1 MQRPIFV
8 QAVADVTYSVT
19 IDGELAAT
27 YTTPGA
33 ADDDN
38 TISTTIVAEQLAQD
52 INDMTDWS
60 AVAEKYVIHVTKD
73 DGTEFSMEV
82 DDGRSNTLA
91 KAFTDSV
98 PDLSWLP
105 TVAPSGYIVGV
116 EGDPST
122 TLDDRYLSFTTFDGV
137 SFGTGSW
144 AETVKPGIQ
153 YKFNT
158 DTMPLVLYRE
168 SEGVLHLGPA
178 DGATSGNYT
187 FPQWA
192 ARTAGDEETVPSPE
206 FIGQKLRDHILFRG
220 RYVVC
225 GGRSVSFSETDD
237 VFNFWPDS
245 ATVFTGSDPFTLN
258 TTSELFSPLEW
269 MIAIQENVYVFS
281 ATGQFLCRSGGDAGV
296 MTG

>member
-1 MQRPIFV
+1 MALTGF
-8 QAVADVTYSVT
+8 T
-19 IDGELAAT
+19 
-27 YTTPGA
+27 
-33 ADDDN
+33 
-38 TISTTIVAEQLAQD
+38 
-52 INDMTDWS
+52 
-60 AVAEKYVIHVTKD
+60 AVAEKYVVHVTKD

-105 TVAPSGYIVGV
+105 TVAPNGYIVGV

-122 TLDDRYLSFTTFDGV
+122 TLDNRYLAFTTFDGV
-137 SFGTGSW
+137 AFGTGAW
-144 AETVKPGIQ
+144 AETVKPGIK
-153 YKFNT
+153 YKLN
-158 DTMPLVLYRE
+158 DRHDAVGDLSRIRWQ
-168 SEGVLHLGPA
+168 LHLGPA

-206 FIGQKLRDHILFRG
+206 FIGQKVRDHILFRG

-225 GGRSVSFSETDD
+225 GGRSVTFSETDD

-245 ATVFTGSDPFTLN
+245 ATVFTGS
-258 TTSELFSPLEW
+258 
-269 MIAIQENVYVFS
+269 
-281 ATGQFLCRSGGDAGV
+281 RSIHVDHHQ
-296 MTG
+296 